1 MTQKKESISGDEL
14 SVTDK
19 EVLDNDELDVDEA
32 SGNGLLVFVEIGE
45 MLIMV
50 LEMKMYNVV
59 NWVCR
64 KFGQVTENYM
74 R

>member
-1 MTQKKESISGDEL
+1 MTQIKESISGDEL

-19 EVLDNDELDVDEA
+19 DVLDSDELDVEA